1 MRNSKPQ
8 YETDTGEEIAARHAD
23 RDANKRLAGET
34 GQVISIP
41 GDRDE
46 GQNNQQ
52 EVTLPLNDMEAND
65 ITGSGKEL
73 YSECVDKSKPAP
85 EMQVI
90 ISQTSPSKDTA
101 NKNSQSSDRKADDT
115 SKTIS
120 PIPSIP
126 SSKSDTGFKPIQRNS
141 GFKISSRLALSL
153 AEKIIPES
161 AKDDLKSWQQL
172 IKKVYGMFVVRW
184 RL

>member
-34 GQVISIP
+34 GQVNSIP
-41 GDRDE
+41 GDRDQ
-46 GQNNQQ
+46 GQNKQQ
-52 EVTLPLNDMEAND
+52 EVTLPLNALEAND
-65 ITGSGKEL
+65 ITGSGEEL

-85 EMQVI
+85 EVQVK
-90 ISQTSPSKDTA
+90 ISQTTPSKDTA
-101 NKNSQSSDRKADDT
+101 NKSSQSSDLKADDT

-172 IKKVYGMFVVRW
+172 IKKVYGMFLVRW
-184 RL
+184 